1 MTDDQ
6 NDVEQP
12 EQTLEAPR
20 PWSPSPAP
28 RARSSDPD
36 AEETVAD
43 EHTSP
48 SPYAEKFDEWVADET
63 APHERQR
70 RSQAD
75 G

>member
-1 MTDDQ
+1 MTADQ

-12 EQTLEAPR
+12 EQTVKPPR
-20 PWSPSPAP
+20 PLSASAAAH
-28 RARSSDPD
+28 ARSSDED

-43 EHTSP
+43 ERTSP

-63 APHERQR
+63 APHQRQR